1 MVRGSQ
7 TSPVAED
14 FDPTDVIELLDDD
27 YARDI
32 LIAASVEPRSAEA
45 LSDACDAS
53 LPTVYR
59 RVDELEAAGLIDV
72 QTRPDQEGHHYRVYA
87 TRMER
92 FAVEIDGGTLD
103 AELVL
108 REEHVADRFTRL
120 YEGFR

>member
-1 MVRGSQ
+1 M
-7 TSPVAED
+7 AED

-27 YARDI
+27 YAREI
-32 LIAASVEPRSAEA
+32 LVAASVEPMSADA
-45 LSDACDAS
+45 LGEACDAS

-59 RVDELEAAGLIDV
+59 RVDELEDAGLLDV
-72 QTRPDQEGHHYRVYA
+72 QTLPDDEGHHYKVYS

-92 FAVEIDGGTLD
+92 FAVEIEDGSLD
-103 AELVL
+103 AELTL